1 MEWILIIGLY
11 ALGMG
16 MFHLLGGL
24 DSAAQAFQKW
34 GEATARKRAKRISQR
49 VPS

>member
-16 MFHLLGGL
+16 MFHILGGL

-34 GEATARKRAKRISQR
+34 GEATARKRAKRLSE
-49 VPS
+49 SS